1 MVQFIDQSIRD
12 EHSKSMP
19 SREERKENLNN
30 MSAQCSYAP
39 CGKIMHRSDAKLCSR
54 CKQVSGKVALIV
66 SWALSHPVRGALLCN
81 YVPEG
86 ALVCYIR
93 GS

>member
-1 MVQFIDQSIRD
+1 MSLEPFPSQDPLANRPTMVQFIDQSIRD

-39 CGKIMHRSDAKLCSR
+39 CGKILPRSEAKICSR
-54 CKQVSGKVALIV
+54 CKQVSVKVVASIV
-66 SWALSHPVRGALLCN
+66 S
-81 YVPEG
+81 
-86 ALVCYIR
+86 
-93 GS
+93 